1 MKILLILSMAV
12 ILALLGAL
20 IILPTDGK
28 TKRQAKSEA
37 IMYAF
42 AIFLTILTTYLVIH
56 E

>member
-20 IILPTDGK
+20 IILPIDRK
-28 TKRQAKSEA
+28 TKRQVTSEA
-37 IMYAF
+37 IMYAL
-42 AIFLTILTTYLVIH
+42 AIFLTSLTTYLVTH